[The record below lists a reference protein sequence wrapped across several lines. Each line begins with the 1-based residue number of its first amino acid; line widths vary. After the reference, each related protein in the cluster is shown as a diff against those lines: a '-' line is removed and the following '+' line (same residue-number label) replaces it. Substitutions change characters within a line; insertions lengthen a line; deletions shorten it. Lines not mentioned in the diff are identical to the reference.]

1 MIKIAVCDDD
11 RIMLNHLAEKIGEYY
26 AGGCEIRKYENGEG
40 LLSDIRKQIFD
51 VLFLDIDMPG
61 MDGMQLAGRIREDNE
76 YVKIIFV
83 TNKEDCVFKGYKYDA
98 FRFVRKSALKEEL
111 TEALDDLSR
120 YFDSK
125 MEYVVFK
132 TPNDEI
138 TRYIDRLQ
146 YLEVRDHELTI
157 KYDDNVERIL
167 GTMRQYDKV
176 LSLKGFIRIHK
187 SVLVNYKYIYSIEK
201 TDVRLLDGKLLP
213 LSRNRI
219 NETKTKL
226 QIYTRSLGGK

>member
-1 MIKIAVCDDD
+1 MRLAVCDDE
-11 RIMLNHLAEKIGEYY
+11 RIELDQIAAMIQAYY
-26 AGGCEIRKYENGEG
+26 ASDCEIKKYEDAES
-40 LLSDIRKQIFD
+40 LLADSRKQVFD

-98 FRFVRKSALKEEL
+98 FRFVRKSALNEEL

-120 YFDSK
+120 YFEAK
-125 MEYVVFK
+125 KEYVVFK

-138 TRYIDRLQ
+138 TRYIDRIQ

-157 KYDDNVERIL
+157 KYDDIMIIMSVI
-167 GTMRQYDKV
+167 
-176 LSLKGFIRIHK
+176 FIYAIVGGIVCLLINLTIK
-187 SVLVNYKYIYSIEK
+187 SKQEKYIQFKCDLQSVV
-201 TDVRLLDGKLLP
+201 DFNRCDRL
-213 LSRNRI
+213 
-219 NETKTKL
+219 
-226 QIYTRSLGGK
+226 

>member
-1 MIKIAVCDDD
+1 MGKIAVCDDE
-11 RIMLNHLAEKIGEYY
+11 RIELDQIADMIQSYY
-26 AGGCEIRKYENGEG
+26 ASDCEMKKYEDAES
-40 LLSDIRKQIFD
+40 LLADSRKQVFD

-98 FRFVRKSALKEEL
+98 FRFVRKSALNEEL

-120 YFDSK
+120 YFEAK
-125 MEYVVFK
+125 KEYVVFK
-132 TPNDEI
+132 APNDEI
-138 TRYIDRLQ
+138 TRYIDRIQ

-167 GTMRQYDKV
+167 GTMRQYDKM
-176 LSLKGFIRIHK
+176 LSSKGFIRIHQ
-187 SVLVNYKYIYSIEK
+187 SFLVNYRYIYSVNK
-201 TDVRLLDGKLLP
+201 TDVKLLDGTLLP

-219 NETKTKL
+219 SETKTKL
-226 QIYTRSLGGK
+226 QVFTRSMGI